1 MKEVYT
7 SYNGRGKLPTVKFEF
22 TEISREEI
30 DEHFV
35 KKIMELAVLTHTLLQ
50 AVKEMREETSHIQ
63 QTL

>member
-35 KKIMELAVLTHTLLQ
+35 KKIMELAVLILIPPQT
-50 AVKEMREETSHIQ
+50 VKEMRKETSHIQ
-63 QTL
+63 QTQ